1 MKFNLNPSD
10 NCVKCGNKLSSEYK
24 RTIKKYSEFSQ
35 SWCLLC
41 LLKYGES
48 YPTTK
53 DKIETIQE
61 VNKLQRKNPNL

>member
-1 MKFNLNPSD
+1 MKYNLHPSKD
-10 NCVKCGNKLSSEYK
+10 CIICGNKLSLKYQEA
-24 RTIKKYSEFSQ
+24 IKDSEFTQ

-53 DKIETIQE
+53 HKIQTIQE
-61 VNKLQRKNPNL
+61 VNKLQRKYKV

>member
-10 NCVKCGNKLSSEYK
+10 NCVKCGNKLSLEYK
-24 RTIKKYSEFSQ
+24 RALTDSEFSQ
-35 SWCLLC
+35 SRCLLC

-61 VNKLQRKNPNL
+61 VNKLQRKKPNL

>member
-1 MKFNLNPSD
+1 MKYNLNPSD
-10 NCVKCGNKLSSEYK
+10 NCHNCWSELSIEYK
-24 RTIKKYSEFSQ
+24 IALKDSEFSQ

-53 DKIETIQE
+53 HKIDTIQE
-61 VNKLQRKNPNL
+61 INKLQRKYKF